1 MLFVRT
7 SLFGLGVVLFSQIA
21 IAQSLPTPP
30 TPMPPDGTSGVVV
43 QPADPGPADAPA
55 EPGEPQTGFSTA
67 VDDSSWTPSPCWRR
81 LGHAPGGDYVNGAR
95 VGLPYYY
102 NAPGYLSVGD
112 YGGTFGYTGWGWTGY
127 GGADPYVYHFGP
139 GIHRHTNYG
148 HYRFPFHT
156 YRAPW
161 YFKGAPSYNRDTNHP
176 W

>member
-1 MLFVRT
+1 MFVRS
-7 SLFGLGVVLFSQIA
+7 SLLGLGLVLL
-21 IAQSLPTPP
+21 AQPVLAQQPP
-30 TPMPPDGTSGVVV
+30 TPVKPAAPRAEAAPLPD
-43 QPADPGPADAPA
+43 AAPQA
-55 EPGEPQTGFSTA
+55 EPLVTTEDTPVM
-67 VDDSSWTPSPCWRR
+67 VDGAWTPSASWHRQ
-81 LGHAPGGDYVNGAR
+81 GHAPGGDYIDGAR

-112 YGGTFGYTGWGWTGY
+112 HGGTFGYMGYGWTGY
-127 GGADPYVYHFGP
+127 RGADPYVYHFGP

-148 HYRFPFHT
+148 HYRFPFHS

>member
-1 MLFVRT
+1 MFVRS
-7 SLFGLGVVLFSQIA
+7 SLLGLGLALSAQPLF
-21 IAQSLPTPP
+21 AQQPP
-30 TPMPPDGTSGVVV
+30 TSVKPAAPQVETATQAESPP
-43 QPADPGPADAPA
+43 AADAPA
-55 EPGEPQTGFSTA
+55 VVEGA
-67 VDDSSWTPSPCWRR
+67 WTPSAAWHRQ
-81 LGHAPGGDYVNGAR
+81 GHAPGGDFIDGAR

-112 YGGTFGYTGWGWTGY
+112 YGGTFGYTGYGWIGY
-127 GGADPYVYHFGP
+127 RGWDPYVYHFGP